1 MFFFWLEFIF
11 IDKSNEVFLFNFQGI
26 NMVITEPH
34 HQTTIKYLFIS
45 ICRKPVLLIVPYK
58 DCLQIK
64 NGNRVIFQYLK
75 PKSVLL
81 HSFYQPSVQNFL

>member
-1 MFFFWLEFIF
+1 
-11 IDKSNEVFLFNFQGI
+11 
-26 NMVITEPH
+26 MVITEFH
-34 HQTTIKYLFIS
+34 QQTTMKYLVVS
-45 ICRKPVLLIVPYK
+45 ICRKPALLIMPDK

-75 PKSVLL
+75 PESVLL